1 MDSHEKDLKKLAA
14 LLRANR
20 PEATSEQLDE
30 VERRVLARTA
40 KDRRPSP
47 AWTSWRARFALASIF
62 VLAFAVNAFGV
73 PRSVGTVIQTVAQGT
88 NNGNSSTE
96 EYCPKDKPDHPACQP
111 RMTGGGTGTATIP
124 PNTDVHHGFE
134 LRCDVNNPPNRL
146 EVNWGPGES
155 FHLLSLTSVMCLDD
169 PNTAAP
175 PPGAN
180 WDTYYGTGTGRL
192 KGNEP
197 ATAEWCFQDG
207 GEPGGNGVDK
217 FTLKV
222 TDSSGN
228 VVLFFTTSSNQGNH
242 QAHGFTTTPSPGTCP
257 AITATPTTTSTT
269 KKKSTSTTTTTTTP
283 PATTKTTTPPTTTT
297 TPPSNNGNG
306 NKKK

>member
-1 MDSHEKDLKKLAA
+1 MDRDSRTLKELAA
-14 LLRANR
+14 LLRSHR
-20 PEATSEQLDE
+20 PEPTPLQLDE
-30 VERRVLARTA
+30 MKRRALGRRAREATA
-40 KDRRPSP
+40 SR
-47 AWTSWRARFALASIF
+47 WTSWRARGALASIF

-73 PRSVGTVIQTVAQGT
+73 PGTNGVLKRVTQGT
-88 NNGNSSTE
+88 TSGNSATI
-96 EYCPKDKPDHPACQP
+96 EYCPNDNPNSGQCRP

-124 PNTDVHHGFE
+124 AGVDVHHGFE

-155 FHLLSLTSVMCLDD
+155 FHLLELTSVMCLDD

-192 KGNEP
+192 KGGETG
-197 ATAEWCFQDG
+197 TAEWCFQDG
-207 GEPGGNGVDK
+207 GEPGGGGVDT
-217 FTLKV
+217 FTLKI

-228 VVLFFTTSSNQGNH
+228 VVLFFTFSDNQGNH

-257 AITATPTTTSTT
+257 AITAPTTTQATTST
-269 KKKSTSTTTTTTTP
+269 KKK
-283 PATTKTTTPPTTTT
+283 K
-297 TPPSNNGNG
+297 
-306 NKKK
+306 

>member
-1 MDSHEKDLKKLAA
+1 MNLKDLAA
-14 LLRANR
+14 LLRAHK
-20 PEATSEQLDE
+20 PELSELELDQ
-30 VERRVLARTA
+30 VKQRVI
-40 KDRRPSP
+40 DRRAKKTRSG
-47 AWTSWRARFALASIF
+47 AWTGWRARIALSSIF

-73 PRSVGTVIQTVAQGT
+73 PGT
-88 NNGNSSTE
+88 NAVFQRVTGGTTNGNSGTD
-96 EYCPKDKPDHPACQP
+96 EYCPKDQPDHPACQP

-124 PNTDVHHGFE
+124 AGVDVHHGFE

-155 FHLLSLTSVMCLDD
+155 FHLLTLTSVMCLDD

-192 KGNEP
+192 HGGQT

-207 GEPGGNGVDK
+207 GEPGGGGVDK
-217 FTLKV
+217 FTLKL
-222 TDSSGN
+222 TDSNGN
-228 VVLFFTTSSNQGNH
+228 VILFFTFSDNQGNH

-257 AITATPTTTSTT
+257 AITAPAAPTSTS
-269 KKKSTSTTTTTTTP
+269 KKK
-283 PATTKTTTPPTTTT
+283 K
-297 TPPSNNGNG
+297 
-306 NKKK
+306 

>member
-1 MDSHEKDLKKLAA
+1 MDSHEKDLKKLAS
-14 LLRANR
+14 LLRKHR
-20 PEATSEQLDE
+20 PEATALQLDE
-30 VERRVLARTA
+30 VKRRVIAGQA
-40 KDRRPSP
+40 KRRPSS
-47 AWTSWRARFALASIF
+47 AWTGWRARVALSSMF
-62 VLAFAVNAFGV
+62 VLVFAASAFAV
-73 PRSVGTVIQTVAQGT
+73 SGT
-88 NNGNSSTE
+88 NAVFQRITGGTTNGNSSTD

-111 RMTGGGTGTATIP
+111 RMTGGGTGTAIVP
-124 PNTDVHHGFE
+124 AGVDVHHGFE

-155 FHLLSLTSVMCLDD
+155 FHLLTLTSVMCLDD

-207 GEPGGNGVDK
+207 GEPGGGGVDT
-217 FTLKV
+217 FTLKI

-228 VVLFFTTSSNQGNH
+228 VVLFFTFSDNQGNH

-257 AITATPTTTSTT
+257 AITASATTSTS
-269 KKKSTSTTTTTTTP
+269 KKK
-283 PATTKTTTPPTTTT
+283 
-297 TPPSNNGNG
+297 
-306 NKKK
+306 KK

>member
-1 MDSHEKDLKKLAA
+1 MDHHERELKDLAA
-14 LLRANR
+14 ELRANR
-20 PEATSEQLDE
+20 PDLTPLELDE
-30 VERRVLARTA
+30 VKRRVIARHDQR
-40 KDRRPSP
+40 KVSP

-73 PRSVGTVIQTVAQGT
+73 PSTDTLIDTLAAGTTT
-88 NNGNSSTE
+88 GNSSTD
-96 EYCPKDKPDHPACQP
+96 EYCPKDQPNHPACQP

-124 PNTDVHHGFE
+124 AGVDVHHGFE

-155 FHLLSLTSVMCLDD
+155 FHLETLTSVLCLDD

-192 KGNEP
+192 HGGET

-207 GEPGGNGVDK
+207 GEPGGGGVDT
-217 FTLKV
+217 FTLKL
-222 TDSSGN
+222 TDSNGN
-228 VVLFFTTSSNQGNH
+228 VILFFTFSDNQGNH

-257 AITATPTTTSTT
+257 AITAPTAPLSATS
-269 KKKSTSTTTTTTTP
+269 KK
-283 PATTKTTTPPTTTT
+283 
-297 TPPSNNGNG
+297 
-306 NKKK
+306 

>member
-1 MDSHEKDLKKLAA
+1 MSNDEKNLKDIAG
-14 LLRANR
+14 LLREHK
-20 PEATSEQLDE
+20 PELSALELDE
-30 VERRVLARTA
+30 LKQRVI
-40 KDRRPSP
+40 DRRAKQTRSG
-47 AWTSWRARFALASIF
+47 AWTGWRARLALASIF

-73 PRSVGTVIQTVAQGT
+73 PSTDTLIDTLAGGTT
-88 NNGNSSTE
+88 NGNSSTV
-96 EYCPKDKPDHPACQP
+96 EYCPNDNPNSGQCRP

-124 PNTDVHHGFE
+124 SGVDVHHGFE

-155 FHLLSLTSVMCLDD
+155 FHLETLTSVMCLDD

-192 KGNEP
+192 HGGET

-207 GEPGGNGVDK
+207 GEPGGDGVDK
-217 FTLKV
+217 FTLKL
-222 TDSSGN
+222 TDSDGN
-228 VVLFFTTSSNQGNH
+228 VILFFTFSDNQGNH

-257 AITATPTTTSTT
+257 AITPT
-269 KKKSTSTTTTTTTP
+269 
-283 PATTKTTTPPTTTT
+283 
-297 TPPSNNGNG
+297 
-306 NKKK
+306 